1 MSEQTEKLFRA
12 AVLKRLSS
20 PEDLDRMVRVTQP
33 IGWVAGLTL
42 AALIVA
48 VVSWSVV
55 GRLPSRVMGNGIVL
69 PQGGRIVEVQARGNG
84 VLTALSVSVGARVEV
99 GQVVAT
105 LGQTD
110 GERDAVVL
118 RAQIAEREQDV
129 AATEAAAESEQ
140 RARAESLRRQIQAI
154 DLRLQTARA
163 QEQVLRDRLA
173 TNESLYGEHL
183 VTRSQVIQAQNDLA
197 AVRQEFSNATSD
209 RARFGEQ
216 DLDLQRASNDR
227 LRDQRN
233 ALSELRRRLD
243 ALTASLADV
252 LAIRAPDAGTVVEV
266 RAQPGALIR
275 TGQAVLALEQRGS
288 GLEVVSF
295 VNAQDGKR
303 VHAGMPVR
311 ISLASARREEYGTL
325 EGTVA
330 SVSDFP
336 LSLQAV
342 RAIIQNDELART
354 FVQSGPP
361 FMARVRLLTD
371 PDSLSGYKW
380 TSRRGATLAMSA
392 GIPATV
398 EIVTEMRRPV
408 AMVIPAMRDLLG
420 L

>member
-1 MSEQTEKLFRA
+1 
-12 AVLKRLSS
+12 
-20 PEDLDRMVRVTQP
+20 
-33 IGWVAGLTL
+33 
-42 AALIVA
+42 
-48 VVSWSVV
+48 
-55 GRLPSRVMGNGIVL
+55 MGNGIVL

-84 VLTALSVSVGARVEV
+84 VLTALSVGVGARVEA

-105 LGQTD
+105 LGETD
-110 GERDAVVL
+110 GERDAVSL
-118 RAQIAEREQDV
+118 RAQIAERERDV
-129 AATEAAAESEQ
+129 AATEASADSEQ

-183 VTRSQVIQAQNDLA
+183 VTRGQVIQAQNDLA
-197 AVRQEFSNATSD
+197 AVRQELSNATSD
-209 RARFGEQ
+209 RARLGEQ
-216 DLDLQRASNDR
+216 DLDLQRASDDR

-252 LAIRAPDAGTVVEV
+252 LAIRAPDAGTVVEA

-275 TGQAVLALEQRGS
+275 TGQAVLGLEQRGS
-288 GLEVVSF
+288 GLELVSF

-303 VHAGMPVR
+303 IHAGMPVR
-311 ISLASARREEYGTL
+311 IALASARREEYGTL
-325 EGTVA
+325 EGIVA
-330 SVSDFP
+330 SVSEFP
-336 LSLQAV
+336 LSLEAV
-342 RAIIQNDELART
+342 RAIIQNEELARS

-361 FMARVRLLTD
+361 FMARVRLLPD

-380 TSRRGATLAMSA
+380 TSRRGATLAMSS
-392 GIPATV
+392 GIPASV
-398 EIVTEMRRPV
+398 EIVTELRRPI
-408 AMVIPAMRDLLG
+408 AMVSPAMRDLLG